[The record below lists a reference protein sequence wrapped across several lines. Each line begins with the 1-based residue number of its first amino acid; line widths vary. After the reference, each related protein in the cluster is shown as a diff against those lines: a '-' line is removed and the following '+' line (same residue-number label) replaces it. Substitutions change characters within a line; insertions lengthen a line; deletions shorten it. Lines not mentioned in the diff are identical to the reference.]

1 VSRRKRWIIGILV
14 VLLLLAAGV
23 AAAGYMVWKQR
34 HPGTIRGSGSTEFVT
49 TDEPGAT
56 TRPEEEVRKVPWPTY
71 GYDEQRSR
79 VAPPAFQLRPPF
91 KTIWKVNAKSL
102 LEFPPVIAYG
112 NLYVGTNDGHVLAV
126 DSETGKVVWNKG
138 FGICTAASPAV
149 GRGVVYQPFMDPSPC
164 PQHDQS
170 APGYMIALD
179 AQTGAELWRFKA
191 GVIETSPLLI
201 DGILYFGSWDK
212 KMYALDVKTRKVVWS
227 FATGGQVKGGPAY
240 SNGLLYFASYDRKVY
255 CVDARTGRLKWSSS
269 GNANF
274 YATPTVA
281 YGRVYVG
288 NTDGRVYAF
297 GAQTGHLLWAK
308 ATGGFVYSSAGVYRK
323 TVYVGSYS
331 HRFLALDAGSG
342 DVRWAFPTDGAISGA
357 PTILDGIVYFSTLHG
372 KTFGLDVQTGKKIW
386 EFDDGKYSPVVA
398 DEQHVYLVGYKKLY
412 GLLPENG

>member
-1 VSRRKRWIIGILV
+1 MSRRKRWIIGILA
-14 VLLLLAAGV
+14 VLVLAAAGV
-23 AAAGYMVWKQR
+23 AAAGYVVWKQR
-34 HPGTIRGSGSTEFVT
+34 HPGTIHGSGSTEFVT
-49 TDEPGAT
+49 TEEPGAT
-56 TRPEEEVRKVPWPTY
+56 TRPEQELRKVPWPTY
-71 GYDEQRSR
+71 GYDDQRSR
-79 VAPPAFQLRPPF
+79 VAPPAFQERPPF

-164 PQHDQS
+164 RQHDES

-179 AQTGAELWRFKA
+179 AQTGDELWRFKA

-212 KMYALDVKTRKVVWS
+212 KMYAVDVDTHKVVWS
-227 FATGGQVKGGPAY
+227 FQTGGQVKGGPAY

-255 CVDARTGRLKWSSS
+255 CVDARTGKLKWSGS

-308 ATGGFVYSSAGVYRK
+308 ATGGFVYSSAGLYRK

-342 DVRWAFPTDGAISGA
+342 DIRWSFPTDGAISGA

-372 KTFGLDVQTGKKIW
+372 KTFGLDAQSGKKIW
-386 EFDDGKYSPVVA
+386 EFDDGKYSPIVA
-398 DEQHVYLVGYKKLY
+398 DEQRVYLVGYKKLY
-412 GLLPENG
+412 GLVPENG